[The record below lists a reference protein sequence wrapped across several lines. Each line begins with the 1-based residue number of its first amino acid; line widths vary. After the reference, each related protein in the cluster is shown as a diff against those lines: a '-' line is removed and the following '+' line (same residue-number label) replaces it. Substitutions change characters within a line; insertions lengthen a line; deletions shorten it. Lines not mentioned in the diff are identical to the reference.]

1 MWTAAIKGKGVA
13 TPARKL
19 TNYRAIPYRLVLS
32 SASKTSGTA
41 HDATFVFKHQ
51 PWGLDPLMDLARTK
65 FKLRVES
72 FTVTGVK
79 NAPGDTD
86 VALAV
91 LVNVDGQG
99 FEHTFTYDAVNR
111 GMTACVCTA
120 TGNHNNGSPWRITGT
135 SLSARCPGQCCGST

>member
-1 MWTAAIKGKGVA
+1 MTPAGSTTACRQSSARKNLPAKQMKRVFPHLDVDTGDQRKWVA

-19 TNYRAIPYRLVLS
+19 TNYRAIPYHLVLS

-79 NAPGDTD
+79 NAPGDTE
-86 VALAV
+86 VA
-91 LVNVDGQG
+91 GP
-99 FEHTFTYDAVNR
+99 
-111 GMTACVCTA
+111 ACEC
-120 TGNHNNGSPWRITGT
+120 GW
-135 SLSARCPGQCCGST
+135 PGLRPDLHLRRR

>member
-1 MWTAAIKGKGVA
+1 MKRLFPHLDVDTGDQRKWVA

-79 NAPGDTD
+79 NAPGDTV

-99 FEHTFTYDAVNR
+99 FDQTHTTPL
-111 GMTACVCTA
+111 TAA
-120 TGNHNNGSPWRITGT
+120 
-135 SLSARCPGQCCGST
+135 

>member
-1 MWTAAIKGKGVA
+1 MPTF
-13 TPARKL
+13 
-19 TNYRAIPYRLVLS
+19 
-32 SASKTSGTA
+32 SA
-41 HDATFVFKHQ
+41 HYNATFVFKHQ

-99 FEHTFTYDAVNR
+99 FDQTSTHDAVNHLKFLFVLFV
-111 GMTACVCTA
+111 TAA
-120 TGNHNNGSPWRITGT
+120 
-135 SLSARCPGQCCGST
+135 